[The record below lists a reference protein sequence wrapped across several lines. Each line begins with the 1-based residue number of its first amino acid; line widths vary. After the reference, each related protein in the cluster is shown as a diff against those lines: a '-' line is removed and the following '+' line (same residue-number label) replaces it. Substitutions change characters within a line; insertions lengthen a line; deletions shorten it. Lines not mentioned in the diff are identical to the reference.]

1 MHRGEA
7 FPVIDMAEGRERGI
21 AGSWVLDASGE
32 LRQRTGSGPQQ
43 PLTQGQP
50 AGGGGK
56 AGGVPQ
62 QPGSSLQE
70 NVRMPVEPEGTYNP
84 YGGGNQQ
91 QQQQQAPNINQSAAA
106 GIQGAMAG
114 AGREMNYRPM
124 NVGATG
130 YNAAQGGATG
140 YGAARRWRIWISR
153 I

>member
-1 MHRGEA
+1 MASGNGIPQQVGMAGPQGQLKQDTMHRGTAYPVGMCWTTRTAGPQGQLKQDTMHRGEA

-62 QPGSSLQE
+62 Q
-70 NVRMPVEPEGTYNP
+70 
-84 YGGGNQQ
+84 
-91 QQQQQAPNINQSAAA
+91 QQAPNINQSAAA
-106 GIQGAMAG
+106 GIQGARLALV
-114 AGREMNYRPM
+114 EK
-124 NVGATG
+124 
-130 YNAAQGGATG
+130 
-140 YGAARRWRIWISR
+140 
-153 I
+153 